1 LALAKGELENKVAN
15 ISATPDIGPSL
26 PPSRTASPDPSSAR
40 NDASRMLQSQAD
52 LRLVIE
58 EDTITGSY
66 VYKTVD
72 RQTGEIVAQIPRE
85 DVLQM
90 RERNYA
96 AGDLIRTRA

>member
-1 LALAKGELENKVAN
+1 
-15 ISATPDIGPSL
+15 
-26 PPSRTASPDPSSAR
+26 
-40 NDASRMLQSQAD
+40 MQQSQAD

-58 EDTITGSY
+58 EDKVTGSY

-72 RQTGEIVAQIPRE
+72 RKTGEIVAQIPRE

-90 RERNYA
+90 RERSYA